1 MDNKRPEKKRSGK
14 VNYVWVLAGGY
25 LVYLAAQ
32 LLFGMRKSETPMI
45 ALGGGLVFLVIGGGV
60 MLREWK
66 AYQYGLEHID
76 DPETWSDE
84 NYEEEAVL
92 QENEVVLLEED
103 EEDEPA
109 EDEEEHA

>member
-45 ALGGGLVFLVIGGGV
+45 ALGGGLVFLLIGAGL

-66 AYQYGLEHID
+66 AYKYGLEHID

-84 NYEEEAVL
+84 DDEEGSVL
-92 QENEVVLLEED
+92 QEGEVVLLEE

-109 EDEEEHA
+109 EDEEERA